1 MACVVSLFDTLGGT
15 KDTGGNWYITAKP
28 AGQGLPF
35 NINYGEGVAC
45 PTTGNTLN
53 VDTLWKAIGTG
64 EEICVDL
71 TGVEP
76 GDYVF
81 KYVVPDPGDPD
92 DCGVGCNDCSEVTIT
107 VIEAPLDGDPIEICE
122 NDPTQYFLLTL
133 LNGTPNAVGNWE
145 GPVEWGTGQSPNDNG
160 ADDFFTAGDLGPGVF
175 TFTYTVVSD
184 PPGCAECVATV
195 EVTVTSAPM
204 AGDDGS
210 ATICV

>member
-53 VDTLWKAIGTG
+53 VDAIWKAIGTG

-71 TGVEP
+71 SGVAP
-76 GDYVF
+76 GDYEF
-81 KYVVPDPGDPD
+81 TYVVPDPSDPD
-92 DCGVGCNDCSEVTIT
+92 DCGVGCNDCSVVTIT
-107 VIEAPLDGDPIEICE
+107 VVDAPVDGDPVEFCE
-122 NDPTQYFLLTL
+122 NETSPQNLLAL
-133 LNGTPNAVGNWE
+133 LGGSPNANGNWN
-145 GPVEWGTGQSPNDNG
+145 GPVEWVTGESDDDNG
-160 ADDFFTAGDLGPGVF
+160 ANDSFIPNELGEGVF
-175 TFTYTVVSD
+175 TFTYTVANTES
-184 PPGCAECVATV
+184 CADCQATV
-195 EVTVTSAPM
+195 EVTITAAPM